1 MIQHTGTVVEGLK
14 ALMRKEK
21 NYGNKEDRVGHW
33 DQLTGT
39 ECKEP
44 QSACS
49 LINVPQKTIRRKEK
63 SDVMTGR
70 VVKIRKMT

>member
-1 MIQHTGTVVEGLK
+1 MIQHTGTVVEGLE

-21 NYGNKEDRVGHW
+21 NNDINKDRVGRL

-39 ECKEP
+39 ECREP

-49 LINVPQKTIRRKEK
+49 LINVPREIMKRKEK
-63 SDVMTGR
+63 SEVITG
-70 VVKIRKMT
+70 